1 MTKSGFQHFNAGNL
15 GEAEIAFR
23 KQLIAEP
30 TNHSLWHSL
39 ALTYALQKSPHKLV
53 DLVNLANS
61 NFDFNIDFVINIFID
76 LVSQPYGF
84 ACAEKLSDSLS
95 KGHPTQVI
103 AEYFAGCSFLE
114 QGNIECAFDKFEH
127 FRDTVINKK
136 ELFPMTNS
144 SNMNVI
150 FRQAFLVERPKKVEM
165 IDHEQESSFPTYEPE
180 IIFDKTPYVPEEKNT
195 PILISCCNGIY
206 LQTFGEIFI
215 QSVIENCPQAILHLH
230 IADPTAISKKIIS
243 NFRIKHPTFKL
254 NHSIEALSP
263 FSGSIYFSCNRFLLA
278 TKFLSMYNS
287 KIIISDIDGLFKTD
301 LYQLLEYT
309 KDHDFSCFSCEKN
322 EPASKYQA
330 GITCFA
336 NNNQT
341 FKFAQLLSK
350 FIRLKIHLPDGIS
363 WMLDQ
368 AALFSVIKY
377 LEQDGNFKFNDIS
390 ENTGLK
396 LTHFFKP
403 YDNQREKLKLMRLGS

>member
-1 MTKSGFQHFNAGNL
+1 MYFDENLILDIRLNTLKDHVDKFVIVEAKRTHSGNEKKINFKIENFPKFKDR
-15 GEAEIAFR
+15 IKYF
-23 KQLIAEP
+23 LIDLPLEVES
-30 TNHSLWHSL
+30 NKKGWHSSHMRDQFQRN
-39 ALTYALQKSPHKLV
+39 ALNKGYE
-53 DLVNLANS
+53 NS
-61 NFDFNIDFVINIFID
+61 NDDD
-76 LVSQPYGF
+76 L
-84 ACAEKLSDSLS
+84 
-95 KGHPTQVI
+95 I
-103 AEYFAGCSFLE
+103 
-114 QGNIECAFDKFEH
+114 
-127 FRDTVINKK
+127 
-136 ELFPMTNS
+136 M
-144 SNMNVI
+144 
-150 FRQAFLVERPKKVEM
+150 
-165 IDHEQESSFPTYEPE
+165 
-180 IIFDKTPYVPEEKNT
+180 
-195 PILISCCNGIY
+195 
-206 LQTFGEIFI
+206 
-215 QSVIENCPQAILHLH
+215 
-230 IADPTAISKKIIS
+230 
-243 NFRIKHPTFKL
+243 
-254 NHSIEALSP
+254 
-263 FSGSIYFSCNRFLLA
+263 
-278 TKFLSMYNS
+278 
-287 KIIISDIDGLFKTD
+287 ISDIDGLFKTD